1 MGDIEVFS
9 LRIDPK
15 KEKMKLLYNFAL
27 FGTLAYAATTIENNT
42 ADLAA
47 TKTEPESSVAVKDG
61 TEIKKNESSAPI
73 TKVQKKHHHKKGSK
87 GGHSGSKKRRNHN
100 RKKKGAH
107 KKNP

>member
-1 MGDIEVFS
+1 MGGDLEVFC
-9 LRIDPK
+9 LQTDPK

-27 FGTLAYAATTIENNT
+27 FGSLAYATTTIDGSTSE
-42 ADLAA
+42 LAA
-47 TKTEPESSVAVKDG
+47 SKTEPESSVAVKDAS
-61 TEIKKNESSAPI
+61 EIKKNESSAKVPI

-107 KKNP
+107 K